1 MTALRKI
8 LVEEEFSAPAVCAPR
23 LRVVSNAAPAET
35 EATGSALK
43 NIALFLLAPFFGLA
57 YIIALPFVGMAVI
70 AVLAARAAAKYDAAR
85 AVGRVLKP
93 VAAMVGGPLL
103 GLAYVVFFPFI
114 GLGALVWVAS
124 KAATAKN

>member
-8 LVEEEFSAPAVCAPR
+8 LVEEEFNTNTARAPR
-23 LRVVSNAAPAET
+23 LQLVRHEAPAEA
-35 EATGSALK
+35 EATENALK
-43 NIALFLLAPFFGLA
+43 NIVLFLLAPFFGLA
-57 YIIALPFVGMAVI
+57 YITALPFVGMAVI
-70 AVLAARAAAKYDAAR
+70 AVLAVRAAAKYDVAK

-93 VAAMVGGPLL
+93 VAALVGGPLL

-114 GLGALVWVAS
+114 GLGALVWVAG